1 MVYNMRR
8 FEDIGSSQGNSKTK
22 GKTMKDADKETRR
35 DYRAWLRWL
44 REQEAKNLR
53 SRVAGMNHAQPGGK
67 AVR

>member
-1 MVYNMRR
+1 
-8 FEDIGSSQGNSKTK
+8 
-22 GKTMKDADKETRR
+22 MKDADKETRR
-35 DYRAWLRWL
+35 DYRAWLRWR